1 MSLTVARR
9 NSNDVAIVDLSGE
22 LTVGKDTASL
32 GNEVSDLVANGN
44 KKILI
49 NMAGTTTI
57 DSTGVGELMRTYT
70 AVSNAGGVVKIV
82 NPTPAVQD
90 VLQIT
95 KVSQKFDLKDDE
107 KTAVA
112 SFA

>member
-9 NSNDVAIVDLSGE
+9 NANDVTIVDLSGK
-22 LTVGKDTASL
+22 LTVGEGAANL

-44 KKILI
+44 KKILL
-49 NMAGTTTI
+49 NMAGTSTI
-57 DSTGVGELMRTYT
+57 DSSGVGELMRTYA

-82 NPTPAVQD
+82 NPTAAVQD
-90 VLQIT
+90 VLQNT